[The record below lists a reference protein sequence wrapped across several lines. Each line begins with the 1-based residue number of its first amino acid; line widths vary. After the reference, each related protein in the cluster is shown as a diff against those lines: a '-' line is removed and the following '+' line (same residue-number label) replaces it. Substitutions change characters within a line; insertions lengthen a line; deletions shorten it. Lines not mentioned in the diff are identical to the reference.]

1 MLTVAC
7 CCVPGGIYE
16 QWHVDRLAWQV
27 KQYLH
32 QPYEFT
38 CITQSDKPG
47 YWSKIDLFQPG
58 RFSGRVLYLD
68 LDVTVIGSLDDLA
81 NLPATFSVVENFKE
95 IKEPNK
101 AKFNSSVMAWDAEQD
116 SINEL
121 FTEFNPSIMD
131 RLNGD
136 QDWISEQLPNV
147 TTFPKDWCVSYKVRR
162 FLKLRT
168 MPKDA
173 RVVCYHGKPKPF
185 DMPDNDLDGFTIV

>member
-1 MLTVAC
+1 MVS
-7 CCVPGGIYE
+7 E
-16 QWHVDRLAWQV
+16 HMS
-27 KQYLH
+27 
-32 QPYEFT
+32 QPYKFV
-38 CITQSDKPG
+38 CVDDSPFPG
-47 YWSKIDLFQPG
+47 WWAKVSLFQPG

-81 NLPATFSVVENFKE
+81 NLPATFAVVENFKE

>member
-1 MLTVAC
+1 MVS
-7 CCVPGGIYE
+7 E
-16 QWHVDRLAWQV
+16 HMS
-27 KQYLH
+27 
-32 QPYEFT
+32 QPYKFV
-38 CITQSDKPG
+38 CVDDSPFLGWWAKV
-47 YWSKIDLFQPG
+47 SLFEPG

-81 NLPATFSVVENFKE
+81 NLPATFAIVENFKE

-101 AKFNSSVMAWDAEQD
+101 AKFNSSVMSWDAEHD
-116 SINEL
+116 SINRL
-121 FTEFNPSIMD
+121 FTEFNQSVMD

-147 TTFPKDWCVSYKVRR
+147 TTFQKDWCVSYKVRR

-185 DMPDNDLDGFTIV
+185 DMPDNDLDGFTRV

>member
-1 MLTVAC
+1 MVS
-7 CCVPGGIYE
+7 E
-16 QWHVDRLAWQV
+16 HMS
-27 KQYLH
+27 
-32 QPYEFT
+32 QPYKFV
-38 CITQSDKPG
+38 CVDDSPFPG
-47 YWSKIDLFQPG
+47 WWAKVSLFQPG

-81 NLPATFSVVENFKE
+81 NLPATFAVVENFKE

-136 QDWISEQLPNV
+136 QDCISEQLPNV